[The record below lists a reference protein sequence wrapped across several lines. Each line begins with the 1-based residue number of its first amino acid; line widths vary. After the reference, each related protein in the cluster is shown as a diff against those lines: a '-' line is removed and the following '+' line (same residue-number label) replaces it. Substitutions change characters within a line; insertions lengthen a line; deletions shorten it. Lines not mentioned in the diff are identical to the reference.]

1 MKKAQKRVINWN
13 KHYAKIA
20 RLETL
25 FILQWAQKNEVLD
38 QCYVIL
44 NLLCSTGVCVF
55 CTYRSKELVPP
66 SPKRYSKRIN
76 SKFEFQQKLIQFNI
90 WFNNGWPKF
99 NSNNYSIKKI
109 AGNSIQSMIQFK
121 CQGIINTGQINK
133 INRQKRGGLIKYWK
147 YLFNIWLYM
156 IHINH
161 FCLDSIQHIM

>member
-1 MKKAQKRVINWN
+1 MGVHRCAPALSTVCQPFTLVGWGGDIVRKNGWNSTDRNLLKEAQKRVINWN

-55 CTYRSKELVPP
+55 CTYRSKELAPP

-99 NSNNYSIKKI
+99 NSNNFVNQKRLL
-109 AGNSIQSMIQFK
+109 MIQF
-121 CQGIINTGQINK
+121 N
-133 INRQKRGGLIKYWK
+133 L
-147 YLFNIWLYM
+147 
-156 IHINH
+156 
-161 FCLDSIQHIM
+161 